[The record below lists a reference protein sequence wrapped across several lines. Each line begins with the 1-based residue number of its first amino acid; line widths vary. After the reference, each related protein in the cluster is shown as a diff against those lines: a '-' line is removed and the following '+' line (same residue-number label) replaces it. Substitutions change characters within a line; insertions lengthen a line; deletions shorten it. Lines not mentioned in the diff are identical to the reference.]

1 MITARTGR
9 VDARVE
15 DDGVGFHVARTLLDG
30 AQRGRLGLVGSSE
43 RVRLLGGRFDVRSRP
58 GGPTTVSLSLP
69 RWRPM
74 GAEQAG
80 DNAALP
86 ALVAD

>member
-1 MITARTGR
+1 MLFRS
-9 VDARVE
+9 
-15 DDGVGFHVARTLLDG
+15 VGFQVARTLLDG

-43 RVRLLGGRFDVRSRP
+43 RIRLLGGRFDVRSEP

-74 GAEQAG
+74 GAVQAAG
-80 DNAALP
+80 DEAGFAAF
-86 ALVAD
+86 AAK

>member
-1 MITARTGR
+1 MPARAA
-9 VDARVE
+9 DQLAR
-15 DDGVGFHVARTLLDG
+15 GLPTLLDG

-43 RVRLLGGRFDVRSRP
+43 RVRLLGGRFDVRSQP

-74 GAEQAG
+74 GVEQAG
-80 DNAALP
+80 DDSGFATF
-86 ALVAD
+86 VAK